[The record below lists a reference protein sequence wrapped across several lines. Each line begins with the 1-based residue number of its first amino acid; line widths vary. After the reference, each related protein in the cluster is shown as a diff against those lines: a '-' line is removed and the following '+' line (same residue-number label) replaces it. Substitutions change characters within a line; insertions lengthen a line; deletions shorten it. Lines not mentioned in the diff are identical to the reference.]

1 MPLLTAKSSTIF
13 ISTGGDTKV
22 YHSVS
27 DVPVPLR
34 RKLEETTRSQNSA
47 TILIADKKGREELV
61 RALQGEPSNV
71 QCRLADSIR
80 NRHTER
86 SLHERRQSNMRT
98 LRRWLEFIIP
108 LAIGGSLWVLIES
121 RF

>member
-1 MPLLTAKSSTIF
+1 MPLLTQEFPRSSYLPVVIQRCITRL
-13 ISTGGDTKV
+13 
-22 YHSVS
+22 

-34 RKLEETTRSQNSA
+34 QKLEEDHAQPTVSA
-47 TILIADKKGREELV
+47 TILIANKKGREELV